1 MSWQV
6 VRFSRW
12 ILRKG
17 LLVVC
22 LGSVGIFLYTLFC
35 LPDVSG
41 LDRTNPETTSLIEEE
56 KRQARL
62 ERRSSDVRWDW
73 VDLEEISPDM
83 VKAVLVSEDDRFFQ
97 HRGFASGGDGTITQ
111 RLARYLFL
119 SHEETWRNKLEEAM
133 LTWKLEQSL
142 TKSRILEIYLNVIPW
157 GNSCYGVQA
166 SSIYYH
172 KKPTSRLKAREAA
185 DLVARLSRPH
195 HRSTGPG
202 HQDIRS
208 RSEYLLARMGKADLN
223 LETLPK
229 DIEDN
234 EGIFQ
239 VKRKQPSLEL
249 PPEKPIVQTA
259 SAGTAPD
266 RGSPLLVG
274 AKMVGRSFLDRLSGR
289 TEEIE
294 KTSEPIEPPPKIERT
309 VRPIRPPKPPARSR
323 VVVKTPDPPA
333 PPHVRRH
340 RYLLQYPTRQVTT
353 EPVPDQIPTLGFK
366 RVWHVWKR
374 CGPKSNLAPITFGA

>member
-1 MSWQV
+1 M
-6 VRFSRW
+6 
-12 ILRKG
+12 
-17 LLVVC
+17 
-22 LGSVGIFLYTLFC
+22 
-35 LPDVSG
+35 
-41 LDRTNPETTSLIEEE
+41 
-56 KRQARL
+56 
-62 ERRSSDVRWDW
+62 
-73 VDLEEISPDM
+73 
-83 VKAVLVSEDDRFFQ
+83 
-97 HRGFASGGDGTITQ
+97 
-111 RLARYLFL
+111 
-119 SHEETWRNKLEEAM
+119 
-133 LTWKLEQSL
+133 
-142 TKSRILEIYLNVIPW
+142 
-157 GNSCYGVQA
+157 
-166 SSIYYH
+166 
-172 KKPTSRLKAREAA
+172 
-185 DLVARLSRPH
+185 VARLSRPH

-333 PPHVRRH
+333 PPPREAPPISPAVSNQTSDDR
-340 RYLLQYPTRQVTT
+340 TRSRSNSNTRFQ
-353 EPVPDQIPTLGFK
+353 ESLARLEK
-366 RVWHVWKR
+366 VW
-374 CGPKSNLAPITFGA
+374 SQE